1 MRKLFIPLLAALA
14 LPTALSAE
22 PIPKISDYEL
32 LSTRGERFEFLCPKE
47 RYKEDGKNKKRK
59 LYKECWFELNEDHM
73 NLMDMQKIKRDDE
86 VIVIAGKDKGKRGTV
101 KRVLENRFVVSGV
114 NMIKRHTKPN
124 PMAGNQGGI
133 VEREAPIHAS
143 NVAIFNSETGK
154 ADRVGFQVKE
164 DGTKVR
170 IYKSTQTQI
179 DA

>member
-1 MRKLFIPLLAALA
+1 
-14 LPTALSAE
+14 
-22 PIPKISDYEL
+22 
-32 LSTRGERFEFLCPKE
+32 
-47 RYKEDGKNKKRK
+47 
-59 LYKECWFELNEDHM
+59 
-73 NLMDMQKIKRDDE
+73 MQKIKRDDE

-101 KRVLENRFVVSGV
+101 KRVLDNRFVVSGV

>member
-1 MRKLFIPLLAALA
+1 
-14 LPTALSAE
+14 
-22 PIPKISDYEL
+22 
-32 LSTRGERFEFLCPKE
+32 
-47 RYKEDGKNKKRK
+47 
-59 LYKECWFELNEDHM
+59 
-73 NLMDMQKIKRDDE
+73 MQKIKRDDE

-133 VEREAPIHAS
+133 VEREASIHAS
-143 NVAIFNSETGK
+143 NVAIFNQETGK
-154 ADRVGFQVKE
+154 ADRVGFQVQE

-170 IYKSTQTQI
+170 IYKSTQSQI